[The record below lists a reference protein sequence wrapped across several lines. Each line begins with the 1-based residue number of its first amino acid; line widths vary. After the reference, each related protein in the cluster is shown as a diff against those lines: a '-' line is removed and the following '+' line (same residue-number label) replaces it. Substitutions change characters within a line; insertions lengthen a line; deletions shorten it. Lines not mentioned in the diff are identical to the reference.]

1 MTAIHWIA
9 CGAVLGLAAYLVVAL
24 FAPERFS

>member
-1 MTAIHWIA
+1 MILYWIG
-9 CGAVLGLAAYLVVAL
+9 GAVAIALLAYLVMAL